1 MFWKRKT
8 LVFSASS
15 VCAAKASAVFSF
27 VQWLCLCIYVHLC
40 IKTLFAELFGR
51 KLWYHIYHH
60 RYPEI
65 KVYTQNTQIYY
76 FNNIIIVH
84 YPNIGGSNDK
94 ESAHIV
100 EDPGSI
106 PGSGRTPGEGNGNPL
121 QYSCL
126 GNSMDRGAWLATKLD
141 VIDHACTDCPGWVS
155 LLKSPSSQILTL
167 VTSFAKESN
176 IPSFQG
182 LLLLISHSCV
192 WLCDAMDCSMPGLS
206 VLHHLW
212 SLLKFM
218 FIASVMPSSHLTLWC
233 PLLLLPSIFPSIRGF
248 SVELSVLIKW
258 PK

>member
-1 MFWKRKT
+1 M
-8 LVFSASS
+8 
-15 VCAAKASAVFSF
+15 SF
-27 VQWLCLCIYVHLC
+27 L
-40 IKTLFAELFGR
+40 
-51 KLWYHIYHH
+51 
-60 RYPEI
+60 
-65 KVYTQNTQIYY
+65 
-76 FNNIIIVH
+76 
-84 YPNIGGSNDK
+84 GGSLVNNL
-94 ESAHIV
+94 SANAGD
-100 EDPGSI
+100 EGSI
-106 PGSGRTPGEGNGNPL
+106 PGSRRFPGERNGNPL

-233 PLLLLPSIFPSIRGF
+233 PLLLLPSVFPSMRDFSSESAVCIRWT
-248 SVELSVLIKW
+248 KY
-258 PK
+258 